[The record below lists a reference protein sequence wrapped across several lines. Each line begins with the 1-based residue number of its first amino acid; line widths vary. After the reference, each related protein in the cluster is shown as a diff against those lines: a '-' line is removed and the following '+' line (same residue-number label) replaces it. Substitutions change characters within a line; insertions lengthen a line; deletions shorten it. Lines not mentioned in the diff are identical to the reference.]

1 MASGGGFATGFMV
14 EMSPARTPRL
24 RGARRTHNRCTW
36 AFAASA
42 SVGAF
47 GVYLLLAASI
57 SLVALAGAG
66 RVWKCCG
73 INCGISWTAHS
84 IRNSGTI
91 AVGLPARTLQAAVS
105 KRHGAR
111 ECSSTCL
118 RRLLAHHHTT
128 TSLVEAGLRGGAVA
142 VNARPGA
149 DRVAAWR

>member
-1 MASGGGFATGFMV
+1 MARAPIAQLV
-14 EMSPARTPRL
+14 ELRTFN
-24 RGARRTHNRCTW
+24 RRTW
-36 AFAASA
+36 AFAALA

-105 KRHGAR
+105 LDF
-111 ECSSTCL
+111 S
-118 RRLLAHHHTT
+118 RRALLT
-128 TSLVEAGLRGGAVA
+128 
-142 VNARPGA
+142 
-149 DRVAAWR
+149 

>member
-1 MASGGGFATGFMV
+1 MGKPLIDTLPEVVNKFLSYPLKAFSPTLGSMASGGGFATGFMV

-24 RGARRTHNRCTW
+24 RGVRRTHNRCTC

-91 AVGLPARTLQAAVS
+91 AVGLPAHPT
-105 KRHGAR
+105 G
-111 ECSSTCL
+111 
-118 RRLLAHHHTT
+118 
-128 TSLVEAGLRGGAVA
+128 RG
-142 VNARPGA
+142 
-149 DRVAAWR
+149 